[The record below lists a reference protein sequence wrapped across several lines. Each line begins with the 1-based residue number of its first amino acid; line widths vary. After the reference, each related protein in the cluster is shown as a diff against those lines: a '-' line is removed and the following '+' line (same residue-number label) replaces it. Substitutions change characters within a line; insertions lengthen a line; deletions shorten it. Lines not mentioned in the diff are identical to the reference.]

1 MINSVNEVSIK
12 PIKSIKKKK
21 NLDDLKIKIIDSLK
35 TAISES
41 TPNLYHMEH
50 LKHLKAALLEMDN
63 IDLNLNELELL
74 AENLKKVQEEISWIL
89 DNKDEERVLTGI
101 FSNFCIGK

>member
-1 MINSVNEVSIK
+1 
-12 PIKSIKKKK
+12 
-21 NLDDLKIKIIDSLK
+21 
-35 TAISES
+35 
-41 TPNLYHMEH
+41 MEH
-50 LKHLKAALLEMDN
+50 LKHLKAAFQEMDN